1 MSTVVIAEGSVVT
14 LHFSLTLQDGEVI
27 DSTFNDEP
35 ATFTVGDGNLLAGF
49 EESVMGLC
57 VGANEVFTISPEKGF
72 GQHNPSNIQM
82 IARDQFDDEIQL
94 EAGLVLSFA
103 DAQNTELPGVVTTF
117 DDDNVTVDFNHP
129 LAGKDI
135 LFEVNII
142 AVEPAL
148 TH

>member
-1 MSTVVIAEGSVVT
+1 MCRRQRSIY
-14 LHFSLTLQDGEVI
+14 
-27 DSTFNDEP
+27 
-35 ATFTVGDGNLLAGF
+35 
-49 EESVMGLC
+49 
-57 VGANEVFTISPEKGF
+57 
-72 GQHNPSNIQM
+72 
-82 IARDQFDDEIQL
+82 FDDEIQL